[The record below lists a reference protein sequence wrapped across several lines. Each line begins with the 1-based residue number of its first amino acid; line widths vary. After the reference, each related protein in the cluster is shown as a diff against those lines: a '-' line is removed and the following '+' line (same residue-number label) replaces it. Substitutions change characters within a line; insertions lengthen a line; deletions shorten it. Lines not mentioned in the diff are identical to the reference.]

1 MTGSLWKTV
10 YDDLRTRITTG
21 QLHPGDQVPP
31 ELKLA
36 TQYQVSRQTAR
47 RALSQLQQ
55 EGLITPGRG
64 SRGRTVRYHRPLRWQ
79 LSRFEAGV
87 RRDDTGI
94 GMDEWAA
101 EVSEQGRTPRQTVQA
116 SIQSPTEE
124 VSEALQIPEGGLVV
138 CRERIRHVDGIPYQL
153 SKSYFPESIGAGT
166 VLMQQGDVVM
176 PGGILKSIGHPQHH
190 ARDEIT
196 VRMPTPDEVDQLHLT
211 NGTPVGVHTRTGYG
225 KDGNPVRYMNTVFP
239 GDKHYLVYEL
249 EL

>member
-64 SRGRTVRYHRPLRWQ
+64 SRGRTVRDHRPLRWQ

-101 EVSEQGRTPRQTVQA
+101 EVAEQGRTPRQTVQA
-116 SIQSPTEE
+116 SIQSSNEE

-138 CRERIRHVDGIPYQL
+138 CRERIRYVDGVPYQL
-153 SKSYFPESIGAGT
+153 SRSYFPESIGAGT

-176 PGGILKSIGHPQHH
+176 PGGSSKASGTHNTTRVTRSPCACH
-190 ARDEIT
+190 
-196 VRMPTPDEVDQLHLT
+196 PDEVDQLHSPT
-211 NGTPVGVHTRTGYG
+211 EHRGVHTRTGYG